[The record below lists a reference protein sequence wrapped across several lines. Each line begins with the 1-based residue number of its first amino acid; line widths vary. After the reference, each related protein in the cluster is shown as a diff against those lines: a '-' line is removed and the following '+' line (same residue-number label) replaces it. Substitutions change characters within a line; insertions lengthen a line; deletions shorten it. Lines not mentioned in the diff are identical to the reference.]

1 MARQLTTLPIDCL
14 YEISEYLEKDI
25 PTIHSCLLANHLLCE
40 IFVRILWRD
49 INNIV
54 DNIYHTS
61 KSSSVRLSFFNTL
74 IACLPNESKEHLYK
88 NEIFIPTPSLK
99 SPFFNYAT
107 FCKVLSIPGIKSIV
121 YDSLKILSIQ
131 YSLHVPLN
139 YLVINEIV
147 KMFVNQASLKVF
159 TYYNQVNNFNNLS
172 FPCFPGMRNL
182 SKLYC
187 DSNLPSD
194 FCYQLSQTCH
204 NIQSISI
211 LFNDNNNASNE
222 LKKLIFLQNN
232 LKSLTLRVCNYT
244 GWVNIIPTLTKHS
257 NIMNILTRLHLYCN
271 SDYVDI
277 PFSFIELFKNLQ
289 EVIFSFFSSDF
300 RPYINVRDFEKLQYV
315 NFPKLQIL
323 KIPYQCPKPEYLMK
337 FLEINGKKLNKLYI
351 SEGISKPILK
361 SDLNNDL
368 NLSIANFCLNLKKL
382 IIRIN
387 DDEID
392 MLKSIF
398 ISCQYLKFI
407 KILCEAKCMSETILE
422 IVANYSPKDFCEL
435 TLYNSKLD
443 FIHPKNLESFF
454 ISWKNRKSV
463 KLLIMISNEAIDE
476 YYEVYNNEYYKN
488 IVYDII
494 NNCKHEKNDGDYENY
509 ENEYIDYKNYEDCC
523 DFIYHQNMEI
533 IEKYENLGIIRF
545 KSKVVYIK
553 EEEIEFE

>member
-88 NEIFIPTPSLK
+88 NEIFIPTTSLK

-121 YDSLKILSIQ
+121 YDSLKLLSIQ

-147 KMFVNQASLKVF
+147 KMFVNQSSLKVF

-194 FCYQLSQTCH
+194 FCHQLSQTCH

-211 LFNDNNNASNE
+211 
-222 LKKLIFLQNN
+222 
-232 LKSLTLRVCNYT
+232 
-244 GWVNIIPTLTKHS
+244 
-257 NIMNILTRLHLYCN
+257 
-271 SDYVDI
+271 
-277 PFSFIELFKNLQ
+277 
-289 EVIFSFFSSDF
+289 
-300 RPYINVRDFEKLQYV
+300 
-315 NFPKLQIL
+315 
-323 KIPYQCPKPEYLMK
+323 
-337 FLEINGKKLNKLYI
+337 
-351 SEGISKPILK
+351 
-361 SDLNNDL
+361 
-368 NLSIANFCLNLKKL
+368 
-382 IIRIN
+382 
-387 DDEID
+387 
-392 MLKSIF
+392 
-398 ISCQYLKFI
+398 
-407 KILCEAKCMSETILE
+407 
-422 IVANYSPKDFCEL
+422 
-435 TLYNSKLD
+435 
-443 FIHPKNLESFF
+443 
-454 ISWKNRKSV
+454 
-463 KLLIMISNEAIDE
+463 
-476 YYEVYNNEYYKN
+476 
-488 IVYDII
+488 
-494 NNCKHEKNDGDYENY
+494 
-509 ENEYIDYKNYEDCC
+509 
-523 DFIYHQNMEI
+523 
-533 IEKYENLGIIRF
+533 
-545 KSKVVYIK
+545 
-553 EEEIEFE
+553 